1 MNDQMS
7 KAKDM
12 ASNARDAAANAKD
25 DVTSALWSEFEKLK
39 AGFAELQGDLSARAS
54 ETYKTVEKGAK
65 KAKHW
70 SEDQLE
76 VVEDKITENPVI
88 SVAIAAGVGYLVAK
102 LMAPKRR

>member
-12 ASNARDAAANAKD
+12 ASNARDTAVHAKD
-25 DVTSALWSEFEKLK
+25 EASSMLWNEFEKLK
-39 AGFAELQGDLSARAS
+39 AGFADLQGDLAARAS
-54 ETYKTVEKGAK
+54 DTYKAVGKGAE

-76 VVEDKITENPVI
+76 SVEVKITENPVI
-88 SVAIAAGVGYLVAK
+88 SVAIAAGIGYLVAK
-102 LMAPKRR
+102 LMTSKHR